1 MVRRDARAYLA
12 LGGLAIVWG
21 YTWVVLKVATVD
33 ATPFALTATRTVLGA
48 AALFVLLVVTRRP
61 LRSPPI
67 VPTMIL
73 GILNTGGFF
82 IFQTMAVAVGGAGK
96 AAILAYTYPF
106 WIALLSWPLL
116 GDRVPLR
123 SVVGLGLAAAGLA
136 FILVPIDLAH
146 GLLSKGFALLTAVDW
161 AFAAIYAKRMRARHD
176 IELLS
181 LTAWQTLY
189 GAIPLVVIAL
199 LVPNQ
204 SMHLTPSFGWA
215 IAYIALGGTALG
227 QLLWLFALGRL
238 QVAAAGLASLLTP
251 VITLF
256 AAWLQLGERPSAA
269 ESIGIT
275 LILGALAVDAVPSL
289 VSGRAEH
296 REGGTAD
303 VTRGL

>member
-1 MVRRDARAYLA
+1 MSRSDARAYLA
-12 LGGLAIVWG
+12 LVGLAIVWG

-48 AALFVLLVVTRRP
+48 AALFVLLIATRRP
-61 LRSPPI
+61 LRSPPV

-73 GILNTGGFF
+73 GVLNTAGFF
-82 IFQTMAVAVGGAGK
+82 VFQTLAVAVGGAGK
-96 AAILAYTYPF
+96 AAILAYTYPL
-106 WIALLSWPLL
+106 WIALISWPLL

-123 SVVGLGLAAAGLA
+123 SVAGLALAAGGLA

-176 IELLS
+176 VDLLS

-199 LVPNQ
+199 LVPHQ
-204 SMHLTPSFGWA
+204 GIHLTPTFGWA

-238 QVAAAGLASLLTP
+238 KAAAAGLASLLTP

-256 AAWLQLGERPSAA
+256 AAWLQLGERPSPA
-269 ESIGIT
+269 ESIGIV
-275 LILGALAVDAVPSL
+275 LILGALIVDVVPSL
-289 VSGRAEH
+289 VSGRAVH
-296 REGGTAD
+296 RDGGAAE
-303 VTRGL
+303 VPRRL